1 MRHSSYTEWLESSAK
16 AAEDHPFQWFDF
28 ARKKKFDQRVI
39 ESRLQELK
47 TIRVEGRADKL
58 LFYFDEG
65 LHGNMANMG
74 AAEVYESSSQ
84 SARDLISEY
93 VGELAEGLEQI
104 YNLSDSELDPDV
116 KRAFFDRASRAH
128 GRSALMLS
136 GAGSLAPFHMGV
148 CMALHSQGLLPSVIS
163 GSSAGAIIAGI
174 VCSHNDTD
182 LDAIL
187 NSESLLELFNSLH
200 EDYTEQ
206 ENWLDGEDI
215 RVIVENWI
223 PDITFEEAFQRS
235 GRHLCVSVSPAEMH
249 QQSRTLNSITT
260 PNVLLRETI
269 QASCAVPG
277 LISPV
282 TLAARGVDGNRV
294 PYVRSRSWVD
304 GSVTDDLPTSRLRRI
319 FGCNFFITSQTNPL
333 ILWSLQEQKFDGPMK
348 DFVNFWQGASKEWVK
363 AVYPYAQSMVQN
375 IYPTNMLMRMWFS
388 VFTQDYTADVNVIPT
403 QRFIDPSVMLGKIQP
418 EKALELVLDGEEH
431 TWPHIERIRN
441 STTVGAKLD
450 QILLRLT
457 DKIAIGSR
465 PKPRQS
471 SKGSVRSIAR
481 GTPANE

>member
-1 MRHSSYTEWLESSAK
+1 MRHSRYNDWVKNSATP
-16 AAEDHPFQWFDF
+16 AEDNPLWWFDF
-28 ARKKKFDQRVI
+28 GRKKKFDQRVI

-47 TIRVEGRADKL
+47 AIRKEGRADKL

-74 AAEVYESSSQ
+74 AAEVYETSSQ
-84 SARDLISEY
+84 GARDLICEY
-93 VGELAEGLEQI
+93 VGQLAEGLEQI
-104 YNLSDSELDPDV
+104 YDLSTSKLDRDA
-116 KRAFFDRASRAH
+116 KQAFFDRASRAH

-148 CMALHSQGLLPSVIS
+148 CMALHSQGLLPKVIS
-163 GSSAGAIIAGI
+163 GSSAGALIAGI
-174 VCSHNDTD
+174 VCSHNDAN

-187 NSESLLELFNSLH
+187 NSESLLEMFNSVH
-200 EDYTEQ
+200 EDYTER
-206 ENWLDGEDI
+206 ENWLDSEDI
-215 RVIVENWI
+215 RTIVETWI

-260 PNVLLRETI
+260 PNVLLRESI

-282 TLAARGVDGNRV
+282 TLAARGVDGDRV

-304 GSVTDDLPTSRLRRI
+304 GSVTDDLPISRLRRI

-348 DFVNFWQGASKEWVK
+348 DFANFWQSASKEWVK

-375 IYPTNMLMRMWFS
+375 VYPTNMLMRMWFS

-403 QRFIDPSVMLGKIQP
+403 QRFVNPSAMLGKIQP

-450 QILLRLT
+450 QILLRLA
-457 DKIAIGSR
+457 DKDPSGRWAIQNRHGE
-465 PKPRQS
+465 
-471 SKGSVRSIAR
+471 I
-481 GTPANE
+481 T